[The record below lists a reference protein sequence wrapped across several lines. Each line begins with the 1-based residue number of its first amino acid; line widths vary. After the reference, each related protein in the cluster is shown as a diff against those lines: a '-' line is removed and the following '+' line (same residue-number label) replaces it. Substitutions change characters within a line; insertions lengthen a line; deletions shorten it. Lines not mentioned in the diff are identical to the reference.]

1 MDEYLKTLDKLPEK
15 QRKASSAYQVFTDMM
30 AKYNMTLGDVAETL
44 DKTTTKTEELGEAEK
59 KRIKE
64 AQERAHASTTAK
76 AQTAYDTAY
85 EQSMD
90 EVKLKVIK
98 EYRAEV
104 EAKEKD
110 LSKKVGE
117 F

>member
-1 MDEYLKTLDKLPEK
+1 MKTII
-15 QRKASSAYQVFTDMM
+15 
-30 AKYNMTLGDVAETL
+30 TLGGLVLLGLGVTYFFPSTQEFVTERIVEVEKIETVDAL
-44 DKTTTKTEELGEAEK
+44 EV
-59 KRIKE
+59 RIKE
-64 AQERAHASTTAK
+64 AQEAAQASTTAK
-76 AQTAYDTAY
+76 AQAAYDTAY

-104 EAKEKD
+104 EAAEED

-117 F
+117 Y

>member
-1 MDEYLKTLDKLPEK
+1 MYIFPSTQEYIVE
-15 QRKASSAYQVFTDMM
+15 Q
-30 AKYNMTLGDVAETL
+30 AEEVIKVETVDAL
-44 DKTTTKTEELGEAEK
+44 EA
-59 KRIKE
+59 RIKS
-64 AQERAHASTTAK
+64 AQEGAQASTTAK
-76 AQTAYDTAY
+76 AQAAYDAAY
-85 EQSMD
+85 EQSMN

-117 F
+117 Y